1 MTETA
6 EQYARINEKY
16 HARRAGNPRVPK
28 VPLKLAHR
36 ATLVSHSEPDEMA
49 YSLVPMDTH
58 THTHTTHT
66 HTHTHTPCFLPPPSR
81 AAWSSKFRPA
91 LCMDDQGRTLTR
103 NDLSVTRALENPE
116 LDAHTR
122 ANDHMSWNWALAALP
137 LLLPFAAPGLIVR
150 IWATKHDVDD
160 VPCQPQCRRDY
171 SSRRLPGDVRTLK
184 LGSRGDGIDLS
195 NAPWILSATIR
206 LAVRQRC
213 YLVVHKRLRWLNG
226 LDQGVNDATDGVYVL
241 VLTFAVKI
249 QEGPATTC
257 RGTGLL
263 SPSRPRYPS
272 LREDSL
278 SGSGRRRPTTS
289 SPARASGG
297 GAPSLPAFP
306 SDGVILSKDSP
317 DPIPLASAM

>member
-49 YSLVPMDTH
+49 
-58 THTHTTHT
+58 
-66 HTHTHTPCFLPPPSR
+66 
-81 AAWSSKFRPA
+81 
-91 LCMDDQGRTLTR
+91 GRTLTR

-122 ANDHMSWNWALAALP
+122 THSQDLGDKA
-137 LLLPFAAPGLIVR
+137 R
-150 IWATKHDVDD
+150 VDD

-195 NAPWILSATIR
+195 NAPGFSRQRSAWPFDSYR
-206 LAVRQRC
+206 PFPCVAFLPWVLGLQRC

-272 LREDSL
+272 LREVHYRALGDEDQ
-278 SGSGRRRPTTS
+278 RS

-306 SDGVILSKDSP
+306 SEASFSPRTLRTPFHSLRQCRTIVETRLTHHVERHRDSVGFTN
-317 DPIPLASAM
+317 DETLTR